1 MDYEL
6 IYYTAGRTAEVER
19 VLDKSL
25 SQMGLSHSAGEAA
38 TTTSELANALAKS
51 LKKSRLIFVIGG
63 LNNGYDSTDKVLS
76 KILVTN
82 DSNVFSKRVDGD
94 EGSGYIIRAMGQT
107 IVILPDEPDKAASI
121 LKNGII
127 SDLAATYSLRLPE
140 EETTNVDDIMQN
152 LDESL
157 SGVQRTRLISAPP
170 KPKLYKRSRK
180 AKAII
185 GILIALGIVLSLSAA
200 AIAAIYYFIPYSINA

>member
-6 IYYTAGRTAEVER
+6 IYYTAGKTAEVER
-19 VLDKSL
+19 VLDKNL

-51 LKKSRLIFVIGG
+51 LKKSQLIFVIGG

-82 DSNVFSKRVDGD
+82 DSNVFSKRVDG
-94 EGSGYIIRAMGQT
+94 EKNSGYIIRAIGQT
-107 IVILPDEPDKAASI
+107 IVILPDEPDEVSNI

-127 SDLAATYSLRLPE
+127 SDLAITYSLKAPKE
-140 EETTNVDDIMQN
+140 EADNVEDIMQN

-157 SGVQRTRLISAPP
+157 SGVRRTRLISAPP
-170 KPKLYKRSRK
+170 KPKLYKRSRR
-180 AKAII
+180 AKVII
-185 GILIALGIVLSLSAA
+185 GILIALGAILAISAA
-200 AIAAIYYFIPYSINA
+200 VIAVIYYFIPYSTNA

>member
-19 VLDKSL
+19 VLDKNL

-38 TTTSELANALAKS
+38 TTIQELANALAKS
-51 LKKSRLIFVIGG
+51 LKKSQLIFVIGG

-82 DSNVFSKRVDGD
+82 DSNVFSKRVDGEKD
-94 EGSGYIIRAMGQT
+94 SGYIIRAIGQT
-107 IVILPDEPDKAASI
+107 IVILPDEPEEVTRI

-127 SDLAATYSLRLPE
+127 SDLAVTYSLKLPE
-140 EETTNVDDIMQN
+140 GETTNVDDVMQN

-157 SGVQRTRLISAPP
+157 AGVQRTRLISAPP

-185 GILIALGIVLSLSAA
+185 GILLALGIVLTISAVA
-200 AIAAIYYFIPYSINA
+200 VAAIYYFIPYSTNV

>member
-19 VLDKSL
+19 VLDKNL

-38 TTTSELANALAKS
+38 TTTSELANALAKK
-51 LKKSRLIFVIGG
+51 LKKSQLIFVIGG
-63 LNNGYDSTDKVLS
+63 LNNGYDSTDKILS

-82 DSNVFSKRVDGD
+82 DSNVFSKRVDG
-94 EGSGYIIRAMGQT
+94 EKNSGYIIRAIGQT
-107 IVILPDEPDKAASI
+107 IVILPDEPDEVSNI

-127 SDLAATYSLRLPE
+127 SDLAITYSLKTPK
-140 EETTNVDDIMQN
+140 EETNNVDDIMQN

-157 SGVQRTRLISAPP
+157 SGVQRVRLISAPP
-170 KPKLYKRSRK
+170 KPKFYKRSRR
-180 AKAII
+180 AKVII
-185 GILIALGIVLSLSAA
+185 GVLIALGAVLAIAA
-200 AIAAIYYFIPYSINA
+200 TAVAAIYYFIPYSTNV

>member
-1 MDYEL
+1 MNYEL

-19 VLDKSL
+19 VLDKTL
-25 SQMGLSHSAGEAA
+25 SPMGLSHLSGEAA
-38 TTTSELANALAKS
+38 TTVSELTDALSKS

-63 LNNGYDSTDKVLS
+63 LNNGYDSTDKILS

-82 DSNVFSKRVDGD
+82 DTNVFSKRIDS
-94 EGSGYIIRAMGQT
+94 EKSSGYIIRAIGQT
-107 IVILPDEPDKAASI
+107 IVILPDEPDEVTKI
-121 LKNGII
+121 LKAGIV
-127 SDLAATYSLRLPE
+127 SDLSSTYSLKVPE
-140 EETTNVDDIMQN
+140 ENNTDIEDVMQN

-180 AKAII
+180 TKILI
-185 GILIALGIVLSLSAA
+185 GILFALGIVLAVSAVIVA
-200 AIAAIYYFIPYSINA
+200 LAYYCIPYLNQ

>member
-19 VLDKSL
+19 VLDKNL

-38 TTTSELANALAKS
+38 TTTSELANALAKK
-51 LKKSRLIFVIGG
+51 LKKSQLIFVIGG
-63 LNNGYDSTDKVLS
+63 LNNGYDSTDKILS

-82 DSNVFSKRVDGD
+82 DSNVFSKRVDG
-94 EGSGYIIRAMGQT
+94 EKNSGYIIRAIGQT
-107 IVILPDEPDKAASI
+107 IVILPDEPDEVSNI

-127 SDLAATYSLRLPE
+127 SDLAITYSLKTPK
-140 EETTNVDDIMQN
+140 EETNNVDDIMQN

-157 SGVQRTRLISAPP
+157 SGVQRVRLISAPT
-170 KPKLYKRSRK
+170 KPKLYKRSRR
-180 AKAII
+180 AKVII
-185 GILIALGIVLSLSAA
+185 GVLIALGAVLAISATA
-200 AIAAIYYFIPYSINA
+200 VAAIYYFIPYSTNV

>member
-19 VLDKSL
+19 VLDKNL

-38 TTTSELANALAKS
+38 TTTSELANALAKK
-51 LKKSRLIFVIGG
+51 LKKSQLIFVIGG

-76 KILVTN
+76 KILLTN
-82 DSNVFSKRVDGD
+82 DSNVFSKRVDG
-94 EGSGYIIRAMGQT
+94 EKNSGYIIRAIGQT
-107 IVILPDEPDKAASI
+107 IVILPDEPDEVSNI

-127 SDLAATYSLRLPE
+127 SDLAITYSLKTPK
-140 EETTNVDDIMQN
+140 EETNNVDDIMQN

-157 SGVQRTRLISAPP
+157 SGVQRVRLISAPP
-170 KPKLYKRSRK
+170 KPKLYKRSRR
-180 AKAII
+180 AKVII
-185 GILIALGIVLSLSAA
+185 GVLIALGAVL
-200 AIAAIYYFIPYSINA
+200 AITATAVAAIYYFIPYSTNV

>member
-19 VLDKSL
+19 TLDKSL
-25 SQMGLSHSAGEAA
+25 SPMGLSHSSGAAA
-38 TTTSELANALAKS
+38 TTTSELAASLSKS
-51 LKKSRLIFVIGG
+51 LKKSQLIFVIGG

-82 DSNVFSKRVDGD
+82 DAIVFSKRIDG
-94 EGSGYIIRAMGQT
+94 EKNSGYIIRAVGQT
-107 IVILPDEPDKAASI
+107 IVILPDDPDETELI
-121 LKNGII
+121 LKSGII
-127 SDLAATYSLRLPE
+127 SDLADTYSLKAPDE
-140 EETTNVDDIMQN
+140 DKTDIDGVMQN

-170 KPKLYKRSRK
+170 KPKLYKRSKK
-180 AKAII
+180 AKVII
-185 GILIALGIVLSLSAA
+185 GIFFALGIVLAVSAA
-200 AIAAIYYFIPYSINA
+200 IVAAYYFIPYSNQ